1 MNAPFSK
8 PIEEIIALRLKLREN
23 GYHPVPVLGKV
34 PAPMKGWQNI
44 CRNAAEY
51 EIRRWSRDF
60 PECAPVASLA
70 FGGAAR

>member
-23 GYHPVPVLGKV
+23 GYQPVAVLGKR
-34 PAPMKGWQNI
+34 PLMNGWQNI